1 VIHQISP
8 SDATAA
14 QPKLAPGDIQSLV
27 VRAQRGDTQAYTA
40 LYDTYATKIHS
51 YLRYHLANRG
61 EVAEVL
67 AADVFMRAWEKI
79 GSYQFTGGTFSAWLF
94 RIAHNRLIDHV
105 RAQRKRM
112 GVSLDECGNLPD
124 PSAETGMEMALTH
137 EQLAGALSRLT
148 EEQRTVIVHRILRD
162 RSLADT
168 GRLMAKSEDAV
179 KQLQV
184 RALRSM
190 RRALAA

>member
-1 VIHQISP
+1 MIQP
-8 SDATAA
+8 DNETQTADVHA
-14 QPKLAPGDIQSLV
+14 LV
-27 VRAQRGDTQAYTA
+27 ARAQAGDAEAYAA
-40 LYDTYATKIHS
+40 LYERFAHKILS
-51 YLRYHLANRG
+51 YLRYHLGHGG
-61 EVAEVL
+61 EAAEDL
-67 AADVFMRAWEKI
+67 AADVFMRAWKKI
-79 GSYQFTGGTFSAWLF
+79 TSYQSSGGTFSAWLY

-105 RAQRKRM
+105 RAQRKRV

-124 PSAETGMEMALTH
+124 PSAETGMETALTQ
-137 EQLAGALSRLT
+137 EQLAAALAGLT
-148 EEQRTVIVHRILRD
+148 AEQRTVIIHRFMQD